1 LIRDART
8 RLRDVLGQ
16 QAAPDEQPTMEKAA
30 MEFKVPATKTDGD
43 TAMTRRK
50 DEITPVISSATGRI
64 V

>member
-1 LIRDART
+1 
-8 RLRDVLGQ
+8 VLGQ
-16 QAAPDEQPTMEKAA
+16 QAAPDEQPSMEKAA

-50 DEITPVISSATGRI
+50 DEITRVISSATGRI